1 MIDNL
6 IKLAN
11 HLDEKGLYS
20 EANKIDK
27 IIVTASTGQSI
38 LSKLMDIENGI
49 GQLMKAARKLVS
61 HNIDYEA
68 PPFSIF
74 DVPKEDIINNP
85 YRSDVYT
92 YAYHLYYLNE
102 DIKKLSELKH
112 GFSFVNDD
120 LRLLQNK
127 LREFFNAANTLRLNR
142 LNNLVED
149 GEKEGRYHI
158 GKEVLRLNKILR
170 KAIYN
175 SEYEMSQF
183 SGYEEESPAW
193 LTEEV

>member
-1 MIDNL
+1 MIDEL
-6 IKLAN
+6 VKLAN
-11 HLDEKGLYS
+11 NLDEKGLYS
-20 EANKIDK
+20 EANHLDK
-27 IIVTASTGQSI
+27 IIAIASTGQSI
-38 LSKLMDIENGI
+38 LSKLRDIENGI
-49 GQLMKAARKLVS
+49 GQLMNAARNLVR

-68 PPFSIF
+68 PPFAIF
-74 DVPKEDIINNP
+74 DLPKENINSP
-85 YRSDVYT
+85 YKSDVYT

-127 LREFFNAANTLRLNR
+127 LREFFNEANTLRLNR
-142 LNNLVED
+142 LNNLVKD

-158 GKEVLRLNKILR
+158 GKEVLRLNKIIR

-183 SGYEEESPAW
+183 SEYEEELPAW
-193 LTEEV
+193 ITEEV

>member
-11 HLDEKGLYS
+11 HLDEKGLYY

-27 IIVTASTGQSI
+27 IIVTASAGQSI
-38 LSKLMDIENGI
+38 LSKLMDIENGTR
-49 GQLMKAARKLVS
+49 QLMIAAKNLVS

-74 DVPKEDIINNP
+74 DVPKENIINNP

-102 DIKKLSELKH
+102 DIKKLAELKH
-112 GFSFVNDD
+112 GFSFVNND
-120 LRLLQNK
+120 LRNLINK
-127 LREFFNAANTLRLNR
+127 LREFFNEANTLRLSR
-142 LNNLVED
+142 LNNLVKD
-149 GEKEGRYHI
+149 IEKEGRYHI
-158 GKEVLRLNKILR
+158 GKEALRLNKILR
-170 KAIYN
+170 KAIYHSEQEMAQF
-175 SEYEMSQF
+175 SEYE
-183 SGYEEESPAW
+183 EDLPAW
-193 LTEEV
+193 ITEEV